1 MALDFL
7 SGTRVVDL
15 SQYVPGPYASLLL
28 ADQGAEV
35 LKIERPGGEPMR
47 SGFGPEGSDGVSPF
61 YKVLNG
67 GKTIVEMNLKNP
79 DDREC
84 FLALLAH
91 SDVLLESFR
100 PGVMERLGFSPD
112 TLRSRFPS
120 LVVCSLSGYGQT
132 GPYRLRA
139 GHDINYLA
147 LAGVLAGTGSVDFPA
162 VPAPPVS
169 DYAGGMQAVIAILG
183 ALLGRTK
190 SGKGAYLDVSLSE
203 AVLGWQAHALTN
215 ESYDAY
221 SMLRGIGNET
231 GGSAVYRVYATF
243 DGRFIALGA
252 QEPKFWENF
261 CNAVDRPD
269 WISRAEEPIPQGALI
284 AEVCALF
291 ASRTLS
297 HWRSLLEDCDC
308 CFEAV
313 WEAHEL
319 ARHPQIVARQMVAA
333 EQWTDSVTQ
342 VLYPAWTNGQPPPRR
357 AEAVHE
363 QAEVVRVK
371 WQGHAS

>member
-28 ADQGAEV
+28 SDQGAEV

-47 SGFGPEGSDGVSPF
+47 SGFGPEGSDGISPF

-67 GKTIVEMNLKNP
+67 GKTIVEMDLKNE
-79 DDREC
+79 DSREC
-84 FLALLAH
+84 FLALLAQA
-91 SDVLLESFR
+91 DVLLESFR
-100 PGVMERLGFSPD
+100 PGVMERLGFSAE
-112 TLRSRFPS
+112 TLRSRFPA
-120 LVVCSLSGYGQT
+120 LVICSLSGYGQT

-147 LAGVLAGTGSVDFPA
+147 LAGVLAGTGSVDFPV
-162 VPAPPVS
+162 VPSPPVS

-190 SGKGAYLDVSLSE
+190 SGEGAYLDVSLSE

-221 SMLRGIGNET
+221 SMRRGIGDET
-231 GGSAVYRVYATF
+231 GGNAVYRVYATS
-243 DGRFIALGA
+243 DGRFVTLGA
-252 QEPKFWENF
+252 QEPKFWQNF
-261 CNAVDRPD
+261 CDAVDRPD
-269 WISRAEEPIPQGALI
+269 WISRAEEPVPQEALI
-284 AEVCALF
+284 AEVSALF
-291 ASRTLS
+291 ESQTLS
-297 HWRSLLEDCDC
+297 YWRALLEDCDC

-357 AEAVHE
+357 PNASYERAEAVL
-363 QAEVVRVK
+363 AK
-371 WQGHAS
+371 WQHGAL

>member
-15 SQYVPGPYASLLL
+15 SQYIPGPYASLLL

-47 SGFGPEGSDGVSPF
+47 AGFGPEGSDGISPF

-67 GKTIVEMNLKNP
+67 GKTVVELNLKND
-79 DDREC
+79 DDRDC
-84 FLALLAH
+84 FLALLAQA
-91 SDVLLESFR
+91 DVLLESFR
-100 PGVMERLGFSPD
+100 PGVMERLEFSPE

-120 LVVCSLSGYGQT
+120 LVICSLSGYGQT

-147 LAGVLAGTGSVDFPA
+147 LAGVLAGTGTVDSPA
-162 VPAPPVS
+162 VPAPSVS

-190 SGKGAYLDVSLSE
+190 SGEGAYLDVSLSE

-215 ESYDAY
+215 VNHDAY

-231 GGSAVYRVYATF
+231 GGNAVYRVYATS
-243 DGRFIALGA
+243 DGRFITLGA

-261 CNAVDRPD
+261 CDAVGRPD
-269 WISRAEEPIPQGALI
+269 WVSRAEESVPQEALI
-284 AEVCALF
+284 ADVSAMFE
-291 ASRTLS
+291 SQTLS
-297 HWRSLLEDCDC
+297 HWRALLEDCDC

-313 WEAHEL
+313 WEAYEL
-319 ARHPQIVARQMVAA
+319 AQHPQVVARQMVSA
-333 EQWTDSVTQ
+333 EQWTDSMTQ
-342 VLYPAWTNGQPPPRR
+342 VLYPAWTNGRPPQRR
-357 AEAVHE
+357 PEAVYRR
-363 QAEVVRVK
+363 AEVVRAQ
-371 WQGHAS
+371 WQNQAS